1 MNTHNFNSQPNGD
14 RPLAN
19 SVSENGQSATASSE
33 TDILLVDDN
42 PEVARAM
49 AIALELAGHRLD
61 VATNPE
67 EAFSRLATRRYQA
80 ILLDMN
86 FTAGRTGGE
95 EGMATLQRLLAQD
108 PSACVVVITAHS
120 GVRIAVSAMQAG
132 ARDFLMK
139 PWRNAELVA
148 KVEAAMLKGMA
159 VPVPAAP
166 ATPAAAAPAHLLG
179 ESHAMAEVRRLI
191 ARMGPTAANILISGP
206 PGSGRALV
214 ARALHAASPLA
225 AQALAE
231 IDLRDDNAW
240 AGLEGATG
248 AALLRHADRLG
259 EIPAERLLRR
269 LPPNLRVFALVAET
283 ALLAP
288 ALRARIGTV
297 EIAVPPLAA
306 RATDALILARHFARD
321 AALRHGRP
329 APRFTPAAEAL
340 ILSRP
345 WPDEVRGLA
354 LAVERALLL
363 SDEAEI
369 DAALLAP
376 ARTEAAVAAP
386 ALPSYDLDESE
397 RLMIAA
403 ALREHGHNV
412 SQAAAALG
420 LSRGALYR
428 RMARHGL

>member
-1 MNTHNFNSQPNGD
+1 M
-14 RPLAN
+14 L
-19 SVSENGQSATASSE
+19 SSE
-33 TDILLVDDN
+33 AGILLVDDN

-86 FTAGRTGGE
+86 FSAGRTGGE

-108 PSACVVVITAHS
+108 PAACVVVITAHS

-148 KVEAAMLKGMA
+148 KVEAAMLKGA
-159 VPVPAAP
+159 PAPAA
-166 ATPAAAAPAHLLG
+166 ATLPAAAPAHLLG
-179 ESHAMAEVRRLI
+179 ESAAMEEVRRLI
-191 ARMGPTAANILISGP
+191 ARMGPTVASVLLSGP
-206 PGSGRALV
+206 PGSGRGLA

-225 AQALAE
+225 EGALAE
-231 IDLRDDNAW
+231 IDLRDDSAW
-240 AGLEGATG
+240 AGLDGAEGAV
-248 AALLRHADRLG
+248 LLRHADRLG
-259 EIPAERLLRR
+259 EIAADRLLRR
-269 LPPNLRVFALVAET
+269 LPPRLRVFAIVEEATPLS
-283 ALLAP
+283 P

-297 EIAVPPLAA
+297 EIPLPPLSA
-306 RATDALILARHFARD
+306 RATDALILARHFARE
-321 AALRHGRP
+321 AALRHGRA
-329 APRFTPAAEAL
+329 APRFSAAAEAL
-340 ILSRP
+340 ILNRP

-363 SDEAEI
+363 SDAAEI

-376 ARTEAAVAAP
+376 PRTDHPVRERAP
-386 ALPSYDLDESE
+386 PSYDLDESE
-397 RLMIAA
+397 RRMIAA
-403 ALREHGHNV
+403 ALHEHGHNI

>member
-1 MNTHNFNSQPNGD
+1 MSG
-14 RPLAN
+14 
-19 SVSENGQSATASSE
+19 NGQSGASSSAA
-33 TDILLVDDN
+33 DILLVDDN

-49 AIALELAGHRLD
+49 AIALELAGHRLE

-67 EAFSRLATRRYQA
+67 EAFSRLATHRYRA

-95 EGMATLQRLLAQD
+95 EGIATLQRLLAQD

-120 GVRIAVSAMQAG
+120 GVRIAVAAMQAG

-148 KVEAAMLKGMA
+148 KVEAAMLTG
-159 VPVPAAP
+159 VPAPAP
-166 ATPAAAAPAHLLG
+166 ATATAPSAPPAHLLG
-179 ESHAMAEVRRLI
+179 ESPAMAEVRRLI

-206 PGSGRALV
+206 PGSGRGLV

-225 AQALAE
+225 AQPLAE
-231 IDLRDDNAW
+231 IDLRDDGAW
-240 AGLEGATG
+240 AALEGAEG
-248 AALLRHADRLG
+248 AVLLRHADRIG

-269 LPPNLRVFALVAET
+269 LPPNLRVFAIVAET
-283 ALLAP
+283 APVSP

-297 EIAVPPLAA
+297 EIPVPPLSA
-306 RATDALILARHFARD
+306 RATDALILARHFARE

-369 DAALLAP
+369 DSALLAP
-376 ARTEAAVAAP
+376 ARTEATAEPAP
-386 ALPSYDLDESE
+386 PSYDLPSYDLDQSE

-403 ALREHGHNV
+403 ALAEHGHNI
-412 SQAAAALG
+412 SHAAAALG